1 MAGGDESEAVD
12 PEAKGESVGGGD
24 ESEAVDRVEPTPVGG
39 SGDAHEVADPP
50 SPGSD
55 QAPPVDPD
63 SLPWVL
69 PWVAGAR
76 GLPGA
81 HTVRYD
87 FHYYWS
93 PYYHGKL
100 SPSPSILSE
109 GRGPYIDRDEG
120 FGRGAGGTLAGQPA
134 DPEKTTLHC
143 PDKECSVT
151 KTVYVWNGHKC
162 PKHQRELVEWPS

>member
-1 MAGGDESEAVD
+1 MAGGDEAEAVD
-12 PEAKGESVGGGD
+12 LDAKGQTMPGGD
-24 ESEAVDRVEPTPVGG
+24 EPESVDRVDPPRVGG
-39 SGDAHEVADPP
+39 SGDAHEAGGPP

-55 QAPPVDPD
+55 PAPPVDPD

-87 FHYYWS
+87 FHYYCS
-93 PYYHGKL
+93 PYYDGKR
-100 SPSPSILSE
+100 SPLPNILSA
-109 GRGPYIDRDEG
+109 GRNISIDRDEG

-134 DPEKTTLHC
+134 DPEKTTLYC
-143 PDKECSVT
+143 PDQKCSET
-151 KTVYVWNGHKC
+151 MDVYFWNGHKC
-162 PKHQRELVEWPS
+162 AKHQRELVERPS